1 MGQVELPRQLVMMTD
16 DNPIVA
22 YGSYKVPL
30 NLRDPASGQQVELA
44 VQVNKTYR
52 WVCREL
58 GVRGLEGGREGGR
71 GACVMW
77 RARQAWGHTAK

>member
-1 MGQVELPRQLVMMTD
+1 MGGQVELPRQLLMMTD

-52 WVCREL
+52 WLCREL
-58 GVRGLEGGREGGR
+58 GCVVWREGGREAGVREVEG
-71 GACVMW
+71 
-77 RARQAWGHTAK
+77 